1 MVYPTGTDQPPNIQ
15 GTPQR
20 RRNRPPPDGRYT
32 NDSNLAKGGSVGR
45 DCEAA
50 TPWSLAQREGAHTG
64 SRTRDLI
71 LTKNAL
77 YLY

>member
-1 MVYPTGTDQPPNIQ
+1 M
-15 GTPQR
+15 
-20 RRNRPPPDGRYT
+20 
-32 NDSNLAKGGSVGR
+32 
-45 DCEAA
+45 
-50 TPWSLAQREGAHTG
+50 PWSLARREGAHTG

>member
-1 MVYPTGTDQPPNIQ
+1 MGGAATYFLRTA
-15 GTPQR
+15 GTPVVTTY
-20 RRNRPPPDGRYT
+20 PVVG
-32 NDSNLAKGGSVGR
+32 VGR
-45 DCEAA
+45 GREDA